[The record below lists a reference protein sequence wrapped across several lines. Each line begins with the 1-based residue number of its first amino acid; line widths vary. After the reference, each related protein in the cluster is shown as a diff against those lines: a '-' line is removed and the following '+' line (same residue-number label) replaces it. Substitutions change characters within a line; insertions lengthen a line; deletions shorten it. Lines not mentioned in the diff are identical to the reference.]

1 MITKESHCFS
11 PEAKKKKENNI
22 VHVLHNYI
30 GNEIQDSWYRHHK
43 VSSSTT
49 VWLESILETLWD
61 VYTIQQ
67 PGISDMSINYV
78 KASDK
83 KNWWKLKRVNLDLLI
98 DTHGENDN
106 DNDDVNNSNNNNNI
120 NNK

>member
-1 MITKESHCFS
+1 MRSRIVGIGITRC
-11 PEAKKKKENNI
+11 
-22 VHVLHNYI
+22 LHRLLF
-30 GNEIQDSWYRHHK
+30 GW
-43 VSSSTT
+43 
-49 VWLESILETLWD
+49 ESILETLWD
-61 VYTIQQ
+61 VYTIQL
-67 PGISDMSINYV
+67 PGISGMSIHYV

-106 DNDDVNNSNNNNNI
+106 DNDDVNNSNNNNI